1 MKTSAPALGTAA
13 KKSPGLSMAKPAAW
27 SSGSSG
33 GGGISKPAG
42 AGAGAGT
49 TAATAAVAAAPS
61 PLETDEG
68 MQGFL
73 NANPGYRSNLVD
85 QLFAPTADAKEAAHN
100 LADLVA
106 VATGAGL
113 TSAEG
118 AKVVGRMVDDIHSG
132 TAAADRALLLLQ
144 ALIAKAGRAVEP
156 FALPLLPRLLQLHAD
171 RSNAARDLATSLC
184 ATLAGLLSPHTFR
197 TLWPMLT
204 AGMVDDDWR
213 VKCAALQMLKATAP
227 RMSRQLSPLLP
238 DIIPAVSVC
247 IADAKKQ
254 VQTLALEALNEAC
267 LAITNDDIRH
277 LTPMLVNVIAKPEE
291 SEKTLNKL
299 LETTFVSNV
308 DSATLALIAPL
319 LGKVLRN
326 RNTSQLKRKA
336 ARVID
341 NMCRLVREPADVAPF
356 MPLLLPALEK
366 MIDEIVDEE
375 VCSVAKAARGILL
388 KAFGEANATAL
399 SREAS
404 AATLESAAAEGT
416 AAPPGAAA
424 TSTTS
429 VVNPLNLDVQVVKD
443 HLLKALHSVVPGAQ
457 PSALMSSVAS
467 DVSLEGLNIDE
478 PADRPPPPPAATAT
492 ATAVTTGLSGAA
504 RTVCEYVA
512 TLAAHLVVYDSPG
525 NPAMPPD
532 TAPSAQWRWALA
544 ASDPVSWR
552 DCVTHYT
559 AALRMRTATSSSA
572 NGAGGEPPAEDA
584 YGDALAA
591 AFRGAALGDVPD
603 ASDEADEDGGNVC
616 DIEFSL
622 AFGGKILLHNARLR
636 LGRGRRYGIMGKNGA
651 GKTTL
656 LTNIGSGNI
665 EGMPPH
671 LKMVYVQHD
680 DRTPDNGLAL
690 MDEIMAGKDII
701 EANVTRAEVEKVRN
715 VACSLSFLRCVH
727 LTLMPPPRVLCPA
740 GAARHS
746 VHGHDAHVAA
756 VVPLRRVED
765 EGADHPRD
773 VGAGRHLAAGRA
785 HQPLGRGVGG
795 VVGVVP
801 PGGER
806 GDVLDR
812 VPRHPVLG
820 HRHHRRDPLRVQETR
835 LLPRQHDALRRHPP
849 GGQVLLRARRQHA
862 PGTVDAYDVHV
873 FDTGVASPHCVY
885 PTICVCSSNSPSR
898 SASTASTPPPAQ
910 S

>member
-33 GGGISKPAG
+33 GGGGISKPAG
-42 AGAGAGT
+42 AATGM
-49 TAATAAVAAAPS
+49 TAAKTAVAAEPS

-478 PADRPPPPPAATAT
+478 PADRPPPPPAAPAT

-525 NPAMPPD
+525 NPAMPLD

-559 AALRMRTATSSSA
+559 TALRTRTGATFATASSSA
-572 NGAGGEPPAEDA
+572 MGAGGAPPAVAA

-591 AFRGAALGDVPD
+591 ACRGAALGAVPD

-680 DRTPDNGLAL
+680 DRTPDNGLPL

-701 EANVTRAEVEKVRN
+701 EANVTRAEVEKVTLF
-715 VACSLSFLRCVH
+715 VACPCYVVVSTLCTSHPPASSCCVPRRRCATFSSRTRCSRH
-727 LTLMPPPRVLCPA
+727 RGRASPA
-740 GAARHS
+740 G
-746 VHGHDAHVAA
+746 
-756 VVPLRRVED
+756 
-765 EGADHPRD
+765 
-773 VGAGRHLAAGRA
+773 GR
-785 HQPLGRGVGG
+785 
-795 VVGVVP
+795 
-801 PGGER
+801 
-806 GDVLDR
+806 
-812 VPRHPVLG
+812 
-820 HRHHRRDPLRVQETR
+820 
-835 LLPRQHDALRRHPP
+835 
-849 GGQVLLRARRQHA
+849 
-862 PGTVDAYDVHV
+862 
-873 FDTGVASPHCVY
+873 
-885 PTICVCSSNSPSR
+885 
-898 SASTASTPPPAQ
+898 
-910 S
+910 